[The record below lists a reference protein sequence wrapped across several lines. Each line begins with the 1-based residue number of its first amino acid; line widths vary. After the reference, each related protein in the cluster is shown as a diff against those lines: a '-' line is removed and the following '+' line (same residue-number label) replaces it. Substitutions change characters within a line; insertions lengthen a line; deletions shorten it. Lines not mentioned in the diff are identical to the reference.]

1 MESMVRL
8 IARPSLKR
16 KTQFY
21 PFSIKRSRK
30 PTDSFE
36 RDPLDIYVEKAI
48 FDCCKFDYA
57 SFRSTETEL
66 QQYFVRIITHSGCSG
81 FYNVVSKAWQLVCVS
96 FHAAEQQKLDSLD
109 CLPSHLLV
117 TDSFMKAVVIA
128 SVSLAVDVAAD
139 FEAPFIVPAFCWS
152 HFFVNELCPG
162 VAGQSM
168 SSDGIAL
175 MKAKMWISSC
185 IDWNLYICSPA
196 DAFTVMADR
205 LLKGHSEMGKY
216 CSGCSA
222 VETEKPLFIRFLEP
236 ILLSASFVLLPHG
249 VGAHTVGALSLVVA
263 YTAFQIIPICESSV
277 DLPRWIRRVFE
288 LGASCTA
295 SVGVDPCIRNTLLQ
309 SGHLSVLNEIG
320 DIQARCELIGEIEK
334 ASVACTSMLG
344 KTPKA
349 LPDVQDLYL
358 DLTQVEDESETGH

>member
-1 MESMVRL
+1 MESMARL

-16 KTQFY
+16 KT
-21 PFSIKRSRK
+21 PFHPTSLKRSRK
-30 PTDSFE
+30 PTGSIE
-36 RDPLDIYVEKAI
+36 RDPLDIFVQNSI
-48 FDCCKFDYA
+48 FDCCIFDYA
-57 SFRSTETEL
+57 SFRFTHTEL

-81 FYNVVSKAWQLVCVS
+81 FYSVVSKAWQLVCVS
-96 FHAAEQQKLDSLD
+96 FHAAEHQKLDSLD
-109 CLPSHLLV
+109 WLPSHLQVPGSL
-117 TDSFMKAVVIA
+117 MKAVVIA

-152 HFFVNELCPG
+152 HFFVDEINPG

-196 DAFTVMADR
+196 DAFAVFTDR
-205 LLKGHSEMGKY
+205 LVKGHSGMGKY

-222 VETEKPLFIRFLEP
+222 VESERSLFIQFSEP

-249 VGAHTVGALSLVVA
+249 VGAHTVGALALVVA
-263 YTAFQIIPICESSV
+263 YTAFQIIPICESLV
-277 DLPRWIRRVFE
+277 DLPRWIRRVLE
-288 LGASCTA
+288 LTASCTA
-295 SVGVDPCIRNTLLQ
+295 SVGDDPCIRNTLLQ
-309 SGHLSVLNEIG
+309 GGHLAVLNEIG
-320 DIQARCELIGEIEK
+320 DILGRCEIIGYIEK

-344 KTPKA
+344 KPPQA